1 MRRKLALDGRRGF
14 TLVELLVVIAII
26 GVLVALLLP
35 AVQSAREAAR
45 RTACENTLKQLGLA
59 ALNHESA
66 KHILPSSMRPTGSTT
81 APRIAAFTSLLP
93 YLEESRLYDK
103 YDFTLNWSANTG
115 VNGANLNVTS
125 VVLPQL
131 ICPSDP
137 ADQTRLDGDPQASG
151 GWQPI
156 VATTDYSPTIGV
168 HPNLGPSGKT
178 WGTGAGA
185 ASGSLGLVDPE
196 TISWD
201 AANKSANSGL
211 LRKNATVRLRDA
223 TDGLSKTIMFA
234 ESAARPFVYQKGK
247 LLSSDPVAHHQNGGG
262 WSRPASDITLHG
274 SKKDGSGLATATTDN
289 CSMNCTNGEDY
300 PTYNAAPWYTEGTSE
315 IYAFHAGGSNAVF
328 GDGSVHWISDTI
340 AIKELAKLIARGDA
354 LDIAPGAVEN

>member
-1 MRRKLALDGRRGF
+1 MRRNLANQSRRGF

-45 RTACENTLKQLGLA
+45 RTACENTLKQIGLA

-66 KHILPSSMRPTGSTT
+66 KHTLPSSTRPTGSTT
-81 APRIAAFTSLLP
+81 APRIAAFTALLP
-93 YLEESRLYDK
+93 YMEEGRLYDK

-115 VNGANLNVTS
+115 PKGQNLSITS

-131 ICPSDP
+131 LCPSDGADP
-137 ADQTRLDGDPQASG
+137 ARLDGDPQASG

-156 VATTDYSPTIGV
+156 IAVTDYSPTIGV
-168 HPNLGPSGKT
+168 HPSLGPSGQT

-185 ASGSLGLVDPE
+185 ASGKLGLVDPE

-201 AANKSANSGL
+201 STNKSANSGL
-211 LRKNATVRLRDA
+211 LRKNATVRLADA
-223 TDGLSKTIMFA
+223 TDGLTKTIMFA
-234 ESAARPFVYQKGK
+234 ESAGRPFVYQKGK
-247 LLSSDPVAHHQNGGG
+247 VLSNDSVAHHQNGGG
-262 WSRPASDITLHG
+262 WARPGSDITLHG
-274 SKKDGSGLATATTDN
+274 SKKDGTGLATTASDN
-289 CSMNCTNGEDY
+289 CAANCTNGEDY
-300 PTYNAAPWYTEGTSE
+300 PAYNVAPWFTEGTSE
-315 IYAFHAGGSNAVF
+315 LYSFHSGGVNVVF

-340 AIKELAKLIARGDA
+340 ALKELAKLIARNDA
-354 LDIAPGAVEN
+354 LDLAPGVIEQ